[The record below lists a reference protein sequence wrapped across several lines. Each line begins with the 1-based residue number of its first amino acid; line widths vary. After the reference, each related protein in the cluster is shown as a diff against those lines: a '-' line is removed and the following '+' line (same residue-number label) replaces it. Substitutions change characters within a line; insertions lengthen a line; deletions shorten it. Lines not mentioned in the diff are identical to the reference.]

1 MKRYKNIILTLPFL
15 FLTGCAA
22 LFAKQEYV
30 LIDKPI
36 SEKAVFHGMIYAL
49 PEIAHV
55 RKVVFQG
62 EGKYSN
68 FQIHVR
74 DSRKRWKPYKKI
86 ANAITFPHEVFV
98 SAKTD
103 AIKIIKPN
111 TTGSGRILSVE
122 FYTIRDKPQVN
133 ENMDE
138 NK

>member
-1 MKRYKNIILTLPFL
+1 MNRCKYTIFLLPVIFI
-15 FLTGCAA
+15 TGCAA

-30 LIDKPI
+30 LIDTPI
-36 SEKAVFHGMIYAL
+36 SEKPVFHGMIYAM
-49 PEIAHV
+49 PEIANV
-55 RKVVFQG
+55 RKVIFQG

-68 FQIHVR
+68 FEIHVR

-111 TTGSGRILSVE
+111 TTGSGRIWSVE
-122 FYTIRDKPQVN
+122 FYTIRDKPDQNQTVV
-133 ENMDE
+133 EN
-138 NK
+138 

>member
-1 MKRYKNIILTLPFL
+1 MNRYKCIILILPFL
-15 FLTGCAA
+15 LLTGCAV

-49 PEIAHV
+49 PEIANV
-55 RKVVFQG
+55 RKVIFQG

-74 DSRKRWKPYKKI
+74 DSKKRWKPYKKI
-86 ANAITFPHEVFV
+86 PGAITFPHEVIV

-111 TTGSGRILSVE
+111 TTGTGRIWSVE
-122 FYTIRDKPQVN
+122 FYTIRDKPQENQN
-133 ENMDE
+133 EE
-138 NK
+138 